1 MNNTFDIRRF
11 GFLLRKTMYEKGL
24 VLLGSYAILMVL
36 ILIFYSTESASK
48 SSTTPQIFS
57 FVFGAFSVAIFVNI
71 LLNNFSKKSSAA
83 SFLTLPCSN
92 FEKWFSVFLII
103 VLVFLPLFLLTLK
116 VIDTAFVNHF
126 RDIAVKKL
134 HFLPKQLEN
143 ELPYISYSFKKINN
157 SFSSFLSI
165 FFLFGGMS
173 IIGSLYFN
181 QKYLLKTVLVFI
193 GFIVAFSFLSAIF
206 YKIVIGEEVDIVN
219 FDYINVT
226 VINGDLK
233 RFSITVS
240 DTVKNLIKYFMLIF
254 MPLALWVISLVR
266 FGDKE
271 L

>member
-1 MNNTFDIRRF
+1 
-11 GFLLRKTMYEKGL
+11 
-24 VLLGSYAILMVL
+24 
-36 ILIFYSTESASK
+36 
-48 SSTTPQIFS
+48 
-57 FVFGAFSVAIFVNI
+57 
-71 LLNNFSKKSSAA
+71 
-83 SFLTLPCSN
+83 
-92 FEKWFSVFLII
+92 
-103 VLVFLPLFLLTLK
+103 
-116 VIDTAFVNHF
+116 
-126 RDIAVKKL
+126 
-134 HFLPKQLEN
+134 
-143 ELPYISYSFKKINN
+143 
-157 SFSSFLSI
+157 
-165 FFLFGGMS
+165 MS

-193 GFIVAFSFLSAIF
+193 GFIVAFSFLSVIF